1 MEARQVA
8 HIAELEEANSQL
20 HTELDAARSKL
31 AEVEHRE
38 QALTTENEGLK
49 KDMENARVVHD
60 AMVRDKV
67 EVQKTKCM
75 KLQWFQDSIR
85 KKLAEL
91 RHDTEASVDTLGGRS
106 A

>member
-1 MEARQVA
+1 
-8 HIAELEEANSQL
+8 
-20 HTELDAARSKL
+20 
-31 AEVEHRE
+31 
-38 QALTTENEGLK
+38 
-49 KDMENARVVHD
+49 
-60 AMVRDKV
+60 MVRDKA

-91 RHDTEASVDTLGGRS
+91 RHDTEASVATLGGRS